1 MRRQPPHIDHGF
13 DIDRGI
19 DARSRRNAKQ
29 IGTSY
34 LWIGR
39 TGKLIEILN
48 PGDPGYAENRKI
60 VADAM
65 HGDTK

>member
-1 MRRQPPHIDHGF
+1 MRRQPHIDSG
-13 DIDRGI
+13 IDT
-19 DARSRRNAKQ
+19 DARSRRINAKQ

-39 TGKLIEILN
+39 TGKLIQILN
-48 PGDPGYAENRKI
+48 PGDPGYEENRKI

-65 HGDTK
+65 HGDSK